1 MVKAKHL
8 ESALTG
14 EGAFRFGARWTSMGR
29 RAVYAASTTSLAIL
43 EVLAHL
49 EDARPLAAY
58 SLIRLEFPE
67 GLVVAV
73 PRKVLPPN
81 WREFPAPPTLQ
92 AIGDAWLVA
101 GTSPCLRVPS
111 VLVPDLEGAEA
122 NFILNPVHPD
132 FRRIKV
138 GAPIPVEF
146 DPRL

>member
-14 EGAFRFGARWTSMGR
+14 EGAFRFGARWTSAGR

-49 EDARPLAAY
+49 DDTRPLAAY
-58 SLIRLEFPE
+58 VLIPLELPE
-67 GLVVAV
+67 RLVVAV
-73 PRKVLPPN
+73 PRKALPPN

-92 AIGDAWLVA
+92 AIGDAWLAA